1 MIYFIIVCVI
11 ALVLLHYFTG
21 THIYIITYTVDI
33 DGKREIFSCRYE
45 VSVKNKL
52 PTTEEFLR
60 YVEKISVVGNN
71 FRIIDVH
78 KLA

>member
-1 MIYFIIVCVI
+1 MIYFIIICVI

-21 THIYIITYTVDI
+21 IHIYIITYTVDI

-45 VSVKNKL
+45 VSVKSKL

-60 YVEKISVVGNN
+60 YVEKISVAGNN
-71 FRIIDVH
+71 FRIIYVH

>member
-1 MIYFIIVCVI
+1 M
-11 ALVLLHYFTG
+11 T
-21 THIYIITYTVDI
+21 
-33 DGKREIFSCRYE
+33 K
-45 VSVKNKL
+45 VSIKNKL
-52 PTTEEFLR
+52 PTTEEFLH

>member
-21 THIYIITYTVDI
+21 TYIYIITYTVDI
-33 DGKREIFSCRYE
+33 DGKREIFSCRYKI
-45 VSVKNKL
+45 SVKSEL

-78 KLA
+78 KLT

>member
-1 MIYFIIVCVI
+1 MIYFIIICVI
-11 ALVLLHYFTG
+11 ALALLHYFIG
-21 THIYIITYTVDI
+21 KHIYLITYTVDV

-45 VSVKNKL
+45 VSIKNKL

-60 YVEKISVVGNN
+60 YVGKISVVGNN

>member
-1 MIYFIIVCVI
+1 MIYFIIICVI
-11 ALVLLHYFTG
+11 ALALLHYFTG
-21 THIYIITYTVDI
+21 KHIYLITYTVDI
-33 DGKREIFSCRYE
+33 DGKREVFSCRYE
-45 VSVKNKL
+45 VSVKSEL

-60 YVEKISVVGNN
+60 YVEKVSVIGNN

>member
-1 MIYFIIVCVI
+1 M
-11 ALVLLHYFTG
+11 
-21 THIYIITYTVDI
+21 

-52 PTTEEFLR
+52 PTTEEFLH
-60 YVEKISVVGNN
+60 YVEKISIVGNN

-78 KLA
+78 RLT

>member
-21 THIYIITYTVDI
+21 THIYIITYTVDV

-45 VSVKNKL
+45 VSVKSKL
-52 PTTEEFLR
+52 PT
-60 YVEKISVVGNN
+60 
-71 FRIIDVH
+71 
-78 KLA
+78 A

>member
-33 DGKREIFSCRYE
+33 DGKREIFSCRYK
-45 VSVKNKL
+45 VSVKSEL

-78 KLA
+78 RLA